1 LLSRL
6 RPVSQPVRAGA
17 PPNGPMRPMFSGR
30 AYRLD
35 SDEPQGALPAETEAT
50 VQRQIYSAVANQLV
64 ALGASAKAAAP
75 KSLPS
80 GSWRRAATPTVPSG
94 SWRRNPETET
104 IDSPHDSMPGLESV
118 DGSELEAE
126 SYQSAMT
133 DDDIPLAMM
142 AGINLRPP
150 DQAYFD
156 QLLDNSHV
164 ALGHSDF
171 FDAMERMNNCLCI
184 VESWWVQIDHDDDY
198 NNNIADEVHELMHNL
213 SVSVQTFEAA
223 IAENPESLEPL
234 FLKAR
239 NSAEDL
245 GYEYKRVKP
254 LVQPHLGVFRTKTQM
269 TATYDSDGS
278 DIDEKKLFPNRKGSI
293 AQGRKRKDTGLPA
306 PRGSTSNATPA
317 LPAPVPA
324 KTPVPVPKESKKS
337 MMKTT
342 SVITPSKSG
351 KAPIP
356 KGTIVEALQ
365 RSKQVEHA
373 AVSAPSVPPK
383 SNGGGKRKRETSEP
397 HVWDVD

>member
-1 LLSRL
+1 
-6 RPVSQPVRAGA
+6 
-17 PPNGPMRPMFSGR
+17 MRPMFSGR

-64 ALGASAKAAAP
+64 ALGASAKAAAPKSLPSASATAAAP

-184 VESWWVQIDHDDDY
+184 VESWWVQIDHDDEY

-254 LVQPHLGVFRTKTQM
+254 LVQPHLGVFRTRPQM

-317 LPAPVPA
+317 RPAPVPA

-356 KGTIVEALQ
+356 KGTIVEALR